1 MTRPAWTCNISR
13 PEPLACK
20 DVQMAQVKP
29 APPWQPRNLAV
40 VLGGL
45 VLDLV
50 GFSQI
55 LAGPAVFPTWVAG
68 YAAAGYVVLL
78 WRRSAPR
85 VVFAVMLVH
94 AAVAAVAIPTYGPVI
109 GLMIALF
116 TISER
121 TSFATGLWALT
132 LSFLPTV
139 FLVAGEVWNAPPEL
153 AIPTMAASFTML
165 SLANSGA
172 WSLGRWAR
180 SHREQLDL
188 LEQRRVLEA
197 QEAVTDERTRIARD
211 LHDIVS
217 HSVGV
222 MTLQAA
228 GARQVLINGNQPRA
242 EQALSDIEGVGTQ
255 AMVELRRMLTVLRDP
270 ETEPG
275 TEPDRPGL
283 ADLEPLVDRMVAAE
297 VPTRLVSRGEPRPL
311 DAGTELTVYRV
322 VQESLTNVAKH
333 AGADASAVVELEWSE
348 QELSISITNTTSGPA
363 RISRDSTGHGLVGLR
378 ERVAAV
384 GGRVE
389 AGPTTGGFQV
399 TAVLPLT
406 QKN

>member
-1 MTRPAWTCNISR
+1 
-13 PEPLACK
+13 
-20 DVQMAQVKP
+20 MAASEEKP
-29 APPWQPRNLAV
+29 VRPWQPRNVAV
-40 VLGGL
+40 ALGGL
-45 VLDLV
+45 VLDLL

-68 YAAAGYVVLL
+68 YAAAGYFVLL
-78 WRRSAPR
+78 WRRNAPR

-94 AAVAAVAIPTYGPVI
+94 AAVAAIAIPTYGPVV
-109 GLMIALF
+109 GLLIALF
-116 TISER
+116 TLSER
-121 TSFATGLWALT
+121 TSFATGIWALA
-132 LSFLPTV
+132 LSFLPTA

-153 AIPTMAASFTML
+153 VIPTLAASLTML

-197 QEAVTDERTRIARD
+197 QEAVADERTRIARD

-228 GARQVLINGNQPRA
+228 GARQVLINGNQARA
-242 EQALSDIEGVGTQ
+242 ERALSDIEVAGTQ

-275 TEPDRPGL
+275 TDPDRPGL
-283 ADLEPLVDRMVAAE
+283 SDLEPLVDRMVAAE

-333 AGADASAVVELEWSE
+333 AGAAASTVVELGWGAE
-348 QELSISITNTTSGPA
+348 ELSISITNTAAGPA
-363 RISRDSTGHGLVGLR
+363 RASGHSTGHGLIGLR
-378 ERVAAV
+378 ERVTAV

-389 AGPTTGGFQV
+389 AGPAAGGFQV

-406 QKN
+406 H